1 MALRMGTSLLPW
13 EPLEQASLQT
23 GQPPQHSDHAHQTPR
38 SRTPRGTLGAG
49 GSEEDDFCVLA
60 MTYVWSS
67 QRHVTRISRPWR
79 GAPRSFSSAHAPLR
93 FLRSRR
99 RRRAP
104 SAQTCPVSTAGWT
117 RRVHFVREGAGG
129 GGSLRARPRAALPR
143 TPRGPQPGHEAGPR
157 GTRRGALGAP
167 PPPRS
172 KKSES
177 FEGTRCALATPA
189 GGLGRDQPLGRMPL
203 SVV

>member
-49 GSEEDDFCVLA
+49 GSEEGDFCVLA

-129 GGSLRARPRAALPR
+129 GGGRWGPAPGVPCHARRAGRNQDMRRARAERGAGRWAHRRRPARRSPSRLRARAAPSPRLR
-143 TPRGPQPGHEAGPR
+143 
-157 GTRRGALGAP
+157 
-167 PPPRS
+167 
-172 KKSES
+172 
-177 FEGTRCALATPA
+177 
-189 GGLGRDQPLGRMPL
+189 GGLGEISH
-203 SVV
+203 SVGCRSR

>member
-49 GSEEDDFCVLA
+49 GSEEGDFCVLA

-117 RRVHFVREGAGG
+117 RRVHFVREGGG
-129 GGSLRARPRAALPR
+129 GGGPHRFEKRNTLVAREEALHQRAR
-143 TPRGPQPGHEAGPR
+143 TRGSRSGHEPC
-157 GTRRGALGAP
+157 TKL
-167 PPPRS
+167 
-172 KKSES
+172 
-177 FEGTRCALATPA
+177 LPA
-189 GGLGRDQPLGRMPL
+189 QPHACHA
-203 SVV
+203 